1 MANQPQVG
9 DIVKLIGNDVKLL
22 VQSEVA
28 LAKAELVPSAKNAGI
43 GAGMFGAAGYFAM
56 NAISLLFLAGALGL
70 ARLFGA
76 PTGWVAL
83 GFVAMAVIILIIT
96 AILALLGK
104 GKFDKVTGPEQT
116 QAEALETIESVKLSL
131 ARANA
136 EAKTGELE
144 RKTFNHPENLSR

>member
-28 LAKAELVPSAKNAGI
+28 LAKAELVPSAKNAGV

>member
-9 DIVKLIGNDVKLL
+9 DIVKLITDDVKLL

-43 GAGMFGAAGYFAM
+43 GAGMFGAAGYFAL
-56 NAISLLFLAGALGL
+56 NAVSLLFLAGALGL
-70 ARLFGA
+70 AKLFGA

-83 GFVAMAVIILIIT
+83 GFVAMAVVILIIT

-104 GKFDKVTGPEQT
+104 GKFNKVTGPEQT
-116 QAEALETIESVKLSL
+116 QAEAKETLESVKLSL

-144 RKTFNHPENLSR
+144 RKTFDHPEHITR